1 MIQQRIR
8 INKFL
13 SLCGLGSRRKTEDL
27 ITGGLIT
34 VNGTVMRDLSY
45 QVDSAADIVMYKKQ
59 VLTPVQSFHY
69 LIVNKP
75 KGFITSANDE
85 RSRSTVFDL
94 IPQRL
99 KELGIFPV
107 GRLDKDTE
115 GLLLFTNDGDLAYR
129 LTHPRFKIP
138 KTYEVLLDKPL
149 RDDHKYSIEH
159 GIELYGSITL
169 PAIIKPLND
178 AWTAVTITITE
189 GKKRQVRLMFT
200 MFGYEIVSLTRIQYG
215 PIALGNLPEGK
226 YRILT
231 RQEIEQLKSLPKL
244 IS

>member
-1 MIQQRIR
+1 MIQQRMR

-34 VNGTVMRDLSY
+34 VNGTVMCDLSY
-45 QVDSAADIVMYKKQ
+45 QVDSDSDIVMYKKQ
-59 VLTPVQSFHY
+59 VLTPVQNFQY
-69 LIVNKP
+69 LILNKP

-85 RSRSTVFDL
+85 RSRPTVFDL
-94 IPQRL
+94 IPQRF

-115 GLLLFTNDGDLAYR
+115 GLLIFTNDGDLAYR

-138 KTYEVLLDKPL
+138 KIYEVILDKPL
-149 RDDHKYSIEH
+149 RDDHKHAIEH
-159 GIELYGSITL
+159 GIELYGSITS
-169 PAIIKPLND
+169 PASIKPLND
-178 AWTAVTITITE
+178 EWTAVTITITE

-231 RQEIEQLKSLPKL
+231 RQEIEQLKSLPN
-244 IS
+244 

>member
-1 MIQQRIR
+1 MIQQRMR

-34 VNGTVMRDLSY
+34 VNGTVMCDLSY
-45 QVDSAADIVMYKKQ
+45 QVDSDSDIVMYKKQ
-59 VLTPVQSFHY
+59 VLTPVQNFHY
-69 LIVNKP
+69 LILNKP
-75 KGFITSANDE
+75 KGFITSTNDE
-85 RSRSTVFDL
+85 RNRPTVFDL
-94 IPQRL
+94 IPQRF

-115 GLLLFTNDGDLAYR
+115 GLLIFTNDGDLAYR

-138 KTYEVLLDKPL
+138 KIYEVILDKPL
-149 RDDHKYSIEH
+149 RDDHKHTIEH

-169 PAIIKPLND
+169 PASIKPLND
-178 AWTAVTITITE
+178 EWTAVAITITE

-200 MFGYEIVSLTRIQYG
+200 MVGYEIVSLTRIQYG
-215 PIALGNLPEGK
+215 PIALGNLQKGK

-231 RQEIEQLKSLPKL
+231 RQEVEQLKSLPK
-244 IS
+244 

>member
-178 AWTAVTITITE
+178 EWTAVTITITE

-231 RQEIEQLKSLPKL
+231 CQEIEQLKSLPN
-244 IS
+244 

>member
-1 MIQQRIR
+1 
-8 INKFL
+8 
-13 SLCGLGSRRKTEDL
+13 
-27 ITGGLIT
+27 
-34 VNGTVMRDLSY
+34 MRDLSY
-45 QVDSAADIVMYKKQ
+45 QVDSAADTVMYKKQ
-59 VLTPVQSFHY
+59 VLTPVQSFNY

-178 AWTAVTITITE
+178 EWTAVTITITE

-200 MFGYEIVSLTRIQYG
+200 MFGYEIVSLIRIQYG

-231 RQEIEQLKSLPKL
+231 RQEIEQLKSLPN
-244 IS
+244 

>member
-1 MIQQRIR
+1 MR

-178 AWTAVTITITE
+178 EWTAVTITITE

>member
-1 MIQQRIR
+1 MR

-34 VNGTVMRDLSY
+34 VNGTVMCDLSY
-45 QVDSAADIVMYKKQ
+45 QVDSDSDIVMYKKQ
-59 VLTPVQSFHY
+59 VLTPVQNFHY
-69 LIVNKP
+69 LILNKP
-75 KGFITSANDE
+75 KGFITSTNDE
-85 RSRSTVFDL
+85 RNRPTVFDL
-94 IPQRL
+94 IPQRF

-115 GLLLFTNDGDLAYR
+115 GLLIFTNDGDLAYR

-138 KTYEVLLDKPL
+138 KIYEVILDKPL
-149 RDDHKYSIEH
+149 RDDHKHTIEH

-169 PAIIKPLND
+169 PASIKPLND
-178 AWTAVTITITE
+178 EWTAVAITITE

-200 MFGYEIVSLTRIQYG
+200 MVGYEIVSLTRIQYG

-231 RQEIEQLKSLPKL
+231 RQEIEQLKSLPN
-244 IS
+244 

>member
-34 VNGTVMRDLSY
+34 VNGTVMCDLSY
-45 QVDSAADIVMYKKQ
+45 QVDSDSDIVMYKKQ
-59 VLTPVQSFHY
+59 VLTPVQNFQY
-69 LIVNKP
+69 LILNKP

-85 RSRSTVFDL
+85 RSRPTVFDL
-94 IPQRL
+94 IPQRF

-115 GLLLFTNDGDLAYR
+115 GLLIFTNDGDLAYR

-178 AWTAVTITITE
+178 EWTAVTITITE

-231 RQEIEQLKSLPKL
+231 RQEIEQLKSLPN
-244 IS
+244 

>member
-59 VLTPVQSFHY
+59 VLTPVQSFNY

-178 AWTAVTITITE
+178 EWTAVTITITE

-231 RQEIEQLKSLPKL
+231 RQEIEQLKSLPN
-244 IS
+244 

>member
-178 AWTAVTITITE
+178 EWTAVTITITE

-231 RQEIEQLKSLPKL
+231 RQDIEQLKSLPKL

>member
-1 MIQQRIR
+1 MIQQRMR

-34 VNGTVMRDLSY
+34 VNGTVMCDLSY
-45 QVDSAADIVMYKKQ
+45 QVDSDSDIVMYKKQ
-59 VLTPVQSFHY
+59 VLTPVQNFQY
-69 LIVNKP
+69 LILNKP

-85 RSRSTVFDL
+85 RSRPTVFDL
-94 IPQRL
+94 IPQRF

-115 GLLLFTNDGDLAYR
+115 GLLIFTNDGDLAYR

-138 KTYEVLLDKPL
+138 KIYEVILDKPL
-149 RDDHKYSIEH
+149 RDDHKHTIEH

-169 PAIIKPLND
+169 PASIKPLND
-178 AWTAVTITITE
+178 EWTAVAITITE

-200 MFGYEIVSLTRIQYG
+200 MVGYEIVSLTRIQYG
-215 PIALGNLPEGK
+215 PIALGNLQKGK

-231 RQEIEQLKSLPKL
+231 RQEVEQLKSLPK
-244 IS
+244 

>member
-1 MIQQRIR
+1 MIQQRMR

-34 VNGTVMRDLSY
+34 VNGTVMCDLSY
-45 QVDSAADIVMYKKQ
+45 QVDSDSDIVMYKKQ
-59 VLTPVQSFHY
+59 VLTPVQNFQY
-69 LIVNKP
+69 LILNKP

-85 RSRSTVFDL
+85 RSRPTVFDL
-94 IPQRL
+94 IPQRF

-115 GLLLFTNDGDLAYR
+115 GLLIFTNDGDLAYR

-138 KTYEVLLDKPL
+138 KIYEVILDKPL
-149 RDDHKYSIEH
+149 RDDHKHTIEH

-169 PAIIKPLND
+169 PASIKPLND
-178 AWTAVTITITE
+178 EWTAVAITITE

-200 MFGYEIVSLTRIQYG
+200 MVGYEIVSLTRVQYG

-231 RQEIEQLKSLPKL
+231 RQEIEQLKSLPN
-244 IS
+244 